1 MVKVNQLQVKV
12 DEIEHKLM
20 ETRKHFRFAE
30 YDEFKDLD
38 DFEDSVSY
46 RSLKSSYLKPERW
59 F

>member
-12 DEIEHKLM
+12 DEIEHKLV

-46 RSLKSSYLKPERW
+46 PSLKSTS
-59 F
+59 